1 MNFATR
7 HSRFSK
13 RGRLLCLLAVL
24 SLMTFLSSCSQ
35 HSVVTDSSS
44 NTGRESKI
52 TNLRDYDVQMLDAP
66 AVKLSQLTASN
77 KVLVFDFWATW
88 CGPCR
93 IEIPHLVELQ
103 REYKDKGVEVIGLSI
118 EDPKIHADLVRNF
131 AKEMN
136 INYQLGFA
144 SDEMFNTFTA
154 GSGSIPQT
162 LIFDRNGRL
171 VKHLRGIPRDPNVIK
186 NWLREGVDKALAQ
199 S

>member
-1 MNFATR
+1 MNFAIQS
-7 HSRFSK
+7 SRFTSP
-13 RGRLLCLLAVL
+13 GRLICLL
-24 SLMTFLSSCSQ
+24 TLSSLLALSSACSRQ
-35 HSVVTDSSS
+35 SAVTETSPPGQA
-44 NTGRESKI
+44 TP
-52 TNLRDYDVQMLDAP
+52 LRDFDVQMLDAP
-66 AVKLSQLTASN
+66 AVKVSQLTASN

-93 IEIPHLVELQ
+93 LEIPHLVELQ
-103 REYKDKGVEVIGLSI
+103 RDYRDKGVEVIGLSI

-144 SDEMFNTFTA
+144 SDEMFSTFTA

-171 VKHLRGIPRDPNVIK
+171 VKHIRGIPRQPGLIRT
-186 NWLREGVDKALAQ
+186 WLRESVDKALAQ

>member
-7 HSRFSK
+7 HFRFSNLN
-13 RGRLLCLLAVL
+13 RRLRLLAAL
-24 SLMTFLSSCSQ
+24 SLLTLLGSCSQ
-35 HSVVTDSSS
+35 HSVVTDSST
-44 NTGRESKI
+44 NAGRESKM

-66 AVKLSQLTASN
+66 TVKLSQLTSSN

-93 IEIPHLVELQ
+93 VEIPHLVELQ
-103 REYKDKGVEVIGLSI
+103 NDYKDKGVEVIGLSI
-118 EDPKIHADLVRNF
+118 ENPKIHADLVRNF

-136 INYQLGFA
+136 INYQIGFA

-186 NWLREGVDKALAQ
+186 SWLREGVDKALAQ
-199 S
+199 G

>member
-1 MNFATR
+1 MRNFR
-7 HSRFSK
+7 ILIRPVSFILFVSV
-13 RGRLLCLLAVL
+13 LAL
-24 SLMTFLSSCSQ
+24 ISSCSKG
-35 HSVVTDSSS
+35 SVVTEAPPPPSQA
-44 NTGRESKI
+44 TQ
-52 TNLRDYDVQMLDAP
+52 LQDYEVKMLDAP
-66 AVKLSQLTASN
+66 AVKLSQITSQN

-118 EDPKIHADLVRNF
+118 ENPQIHSDLVRNF

-136 INYQLGFA
+136 INYQVGFA

-162 LIFDRNGRL
+162 LIFDRNGKL
-171 VKHLRGIPRDPNVIK
+171 VKHLRGIPRDPSVIR
-186 NWLREGVDKALAQ
+186 NWLRDPIEKALAQ